1 MKGADVFLGLSHADV
16 LTTEMVQSMNDRPIV
31 FALANPNPEIAYDKA
46 KASRPDLIFATGRS
60 DYPNQINNV
69 LGFPYIFRGALDVR
83 ATCINEEMKLAAVY
97 AIADLAK
104 KRVPDVV
111 NAAYGLECI
120 SFGPEYIIPKAL
132 DPRLLP
138 LLPP

>member
-1 MKGADVFLGLSHADV
+1 M
-16 LTTEMVQSMNDRPIV
+16 
-31 FALANPNPEIAYDKA
+31 Y
-46 KASRPDLIFATGRS
+46 
-60 DYPNQINNV
+60 
-69 LGFPYIFRGALDVR
+69 
-83 ATCINEEMKLAAVY
+83 NEEMKLAAVY

-132 DPRLLP
+132 DPRLLTTVAP
-138 LLPP
+138 AVAKAAIESGVARKKIEDWTAYQTKLEALMGTTTRCCATLPTGQAVSQTGCIRRSQPRQYAYGRRYSISRRYMPPDLAG